1 MNNQVINHDIYAEIT
16 NGLFF
21 ASAVIFGV
29 STDDPEEFTFRQKGI
44 QIIPKETTEVPNQI
58 ITMQDLEE
66 VVDIVFRSR
75 VNTESRPDRFHN
87 MSEQELIQYFDRISQ
102 EEEN

>member
-29 STDDPEEFTFRQKGI
+29 STDDPEEFTFRQRGI
-44 QIIPKETTEVPNQI
+44 QIIPKETTEVSNQI

-87 MSEQELIQYFDRISQ
+87 MSEQEILNYLDQISQ
-102 EEEN
+102 EE

>member
-44 QIIPKETTEVPNQI
+44 QIIPKETTEVSNQT

-87 MSEQELIQYFDRISQ
+87 MSEQEILNYLDQISQ
-102 EEEN
+102 EE

>member
-44 QIIPKETTEVPNQI
+44 QIIPKETTEVSNQI

-87 MSEQELIQYFDRISQ
+87 MSEQEILNYLDQISQ
-102 EEEN
+102 KE

>member
-1 MNNQVINHDIYAEIT
+1 MNNQVINHNIYAEIT

-44 QIIPKETTEVPNQI
+44 QIIPKETTEVSNQI

-87 MSEQELIQYFDRISQ
+87 MSEQEILNYLDQISQ
-102 EEEN
+102 EE

>member
-1 MNNQVINHDIYAEIT
+1 MNSQVINHDIYAEIT

-44 QIIPKETTEVPNQI
+44 QIIPKETTEVSNQI

-87 MSEQELIQYFDRISQ
+87 MSEQEILNYLDQISQ
-102 EEEN
+102 EE

>member
-44 QIIPKETTEVPNQI
+44 QIIPKETTEVSNQI
-58 ITMQDLEE
+58 ITMQDSEE

-87 MSEQELIQYFDRISQ
+87 MSEQEILNYLDQISQ
-102 EEEN
+102 EE

>member
-21 ASAVIFGV
+21 ASAVIFEV

-44 QIIPKETTEVPNQI
+44 QIIPKETTEVSNQI

-87 MSEQELIQYFDRISQ
+87 MSEQEILNYLDQISQ
-102 EEEN
+102 EE

>member
-1 MNNQVINHDIYAEIT
+1 MSNNTVINHDTYAEIT
-16 NGLFF
+16 NGLFLVN
-21 ASAVIFGV
+21 AVIFGV

-44 QIIPKETTEVPNQI
+44 QIIPKETTEVSNQI
-58 ITMQDLEE
+58 ITIQDLEE

-87 MSEQELIQYFDRISQ
+87 MSEQEILNYLDQISQ
-102 EEEN
+102 EE

>member
-1 MNNQVINHDIYAEIT
+1 MSNNTVINHDTYAEIT
-16 NGLFF
+16 NGLFLVN
-21 ASAVIFGV
+21 AVIFGV

-44 QIIPKETTEVPNQI
+44 QIIPKETTEVSNQI

-87 MSEQELIQYFDRISQ
+87 MSEQEILNYLDQISQ
-102 EEEN
+102 EE

>member
-29 STDDPEEFTFRQKGI
+29 STNDPEEFTFRQKGI
-44 QIIPKETTEVPNQI
+44 QIIPKETTEVSNQI

-75 VNTESRPDRFHN
+75 VNTESRPNRFHN
-87 MSEQELIQYFDRISQ
+87 MSEEEIINYFDRMSQ
-102 EEEN
+102 EE

>member
-21 ASAVIFGV
+21 ASAVIFG
-29 STDDPEEFTFRQKGI
+29 DDPEEFTFRQKGI
-44 QIIPKETTEVPNQI
+44 QIIPKETTEVSNQI

-87 MSEQELIQYFDRISQ
+87 MSEEEIINYFDRMSQ
-102 EEEN
+102 EE

>member
-29 STDDPEEFTFRQKGI
+29 STDDPEESTFRQKGI

-87 MSEQELIQYFDRISQ
+87 MSEQEILNYLDQISQ
-102 EEEN
+102 EE

>member
-29 STDDPEEFTFRQKGI
+29 STDDPEEFT
-44 QIIPKETTEVPNQI
+44 
-58 ITMQDLEE
+58 
-66 VVDIVFRSR
+66 
-75 VNTESRPDRFHN
+75 SRPDRFHN
-87 MSEQELIQYFDRISQ
+87 MSEQEILNYLDQISQ
-102 EEEN
+102 EE

>member
-1 MNNQVINHDIYAEIT
+1 MSNQVINHDIYAEIT

-29 STDDPEEFTFRQKGI
+29 STDDSEEFTFRQKGI
-44 QIIPKETTEVPNQI
+44 QIIPKETTKVSNQI

-87 MSEQELIQYFDRISQ
+87 MSEQEILNYLDQISQ
-102 EEEN
+102 EE

>member
-29 STDDPEEFTFRQKGI
+29 STDDPEEFTFRQKEI
-44 QIIPKETTEVPNQI
+44 QIIPKETTEVSNQI

-66 VVDIVFRSR
+66 VDIVFRSR

-87 MSEQELIQYFDRISQ
+87 MSEQEILNYLDQISQ
-102 EEEN
+102 EE